1 VRLGGHRQIRHCC
14 KQRVTLSSNWCV
26 QLATEV
32 DRAASFE
39 RELRKGAALASQM
52 VEVEAEN
59 TKLTDLLSALEDEL
73 SALRNEAPT
82 GTRPP
87 ASVPGGTAIHRPG
100 PYGLSWLQAA
110 ASLRDFSAR
119 HSRIEGELEADLR
132 CGSPVFA

>member
-1 VRLGGHRQIRHCC
+1 MSYQY
-14 KQRVTLSSNWCV
+14 WCV

-39 RELRKGAALASQM
+39 RELRKGTALASQT
-52 VEVEAEN
+52 VELEAEN
-59 TKLTDLLSALEDEL
+59 TKLAGLLSALEAEL

-82 GTRPP
+82 PP
-87 ASVPGGTAIHRPG
+87 ALARLCSRRYGHRPG

-119 HSRIEGELEADLR
+119 HSRIERELEADLR
-132 CGSPVFA
+132 CGSPVLAKGR